1 MGGYVDKKL
10 SRALGLVSMA
20 KGALKSAAHK
30 GINMAAGAAKSYVD
44 KKLKRRAG
52 VLAKIARAGMK
63 GALKVHADK
72 KAAKKAAA
80 AAPTPA
86 ARRLGL
92 VSMAKG
98 ALKSAAHKGINMAA
112 GAAKKFVDKKLSRA
126 LGLVSMAKGALKS
139 AAH

>member
-1 MGGYVDKKL
+1 MGGYVDKKLSRALGLVSMAKGALKSAAHKGINMAAGAAKKYVDKKL

-63 GALKVHADK
+63 GALKVHA
-72 KAAKKAAA
+72 
-80 AAPTPA
+80 
-86 ARRLGL
+86 
-92 VSMAKG
+92 
-98 ALKSAAHKGINMAA
+98 
-112 GAAKKFVDKKLSRA
+112 
-126 LGLVSMAKGALKS
+126 
-139 AAH
+139 